1 MGSAAKG
8 GSPRFINRDVSWL
21 EFNSRVLDEA
31 ADKGNPLLE
40 RLKFIAIYSGNLDEF
55 FMVRIAGI
63 AQQLGSGLQEVY
75 KGYSYDP
82 QELLADLD
90 RRIRSQVERQYRLL
104 NEDILPSLAKEGV
117 VLAPWADLDLR
128 KREVAKRVLV
138 SEIIPVLTPVAIDQ
152 SHPFPVIPN
161 LGLELLIR
169 LVKEGET
176 KERFAMME
184 VPSVVP
190 RFIQVESSPGKAV
203 FVSAEELI
211 GNNLDLLF
219 TGCRIRE
226 RAAFRVTRDMDFS
239 IDEES
244 IADLMSEM
252 QIALQRKAKRRLVRL
267 EVSSGMSRKSRE
279 WLASNLKVASEAIHS
294 IKGPLNLK
302 AMFSLAGMGGF
313 NALKDREL
321 PPLPSV
327 NVDEKASIFDTI
339 RYKGSFLVHLPYESF
354 NPVVKL
360 LEEAADDPKVLAIK
374 QTLYRVSGNSPVVKA
389 LIRAAR
395 NKKQVSV
402 LFEIKARFD
411 EENNMNWAMELADA
425 GAHVVYGIAG
435 LKVHCKALLIV
446 RREEDGI
453 RRYVHLSTGNYNDR
467 TAKQYT
473 DVGFFSDDKFL
484 AMDVAGL
491 FNVITGF
498 SRPPVWNKLAVAPFC
513 LKDKIAY
520 LIEREKQISTPENP
534 GHIIIKINSLIDYE
548 MIGKLYEAAE
558 HDVKIDLI
566 VRGMCALNPFC
577 LKPEHAKN
585 INVVSVLDR
594 FLEHSRV
601 FYFHNNG
608 SPEYYIGSS
617 DLMPR
622 NLYRRIEIIF
632 PVDKEESRAELDMM
646 LKAALN
652 DKRKGRRLIGPN
664 SYSRCVAMQRF
675 EKTRS
680 QTGLYEFYKG
690 RYKDFRSSQRQS
702 RDKDIVVFR
711 KSPDAKE

>member
-1 MGSAAKG
+1 MGDAGTGAN
-8 GSPRFINRDVSWL
+8 PRFINRDVSWL

-40 RLKFIAIYSGNLDEF
+40 RLKFLAIYSGNLDEF

-63 AQQLGSGLQEVY
+63 AQQLGSGVQEVY

-82 QELLADLD
+82 QELLAELD
-90 RRIRSQVERQYRLL
+90 KRIRSQVERQYRLL
-104 NEDILPSLAKEGV
+104 NEEIIPSLAKEGV
-117 VLAPWADLDLR
+117 VLAPWSELDAR
-128 KREVAKRVLV
+128 KREIARKILV
-138 SEIIPVLTPVAIDQ
+138 NEMLPVLTPVAIDQ
-152 SHPFPVIPN
+152 SHPFPIIPN
-161 LGLELLIR
+161 LGLELLVR
-169 LVKEGET
+169 LVKEGEA

-190 RFIQVESSPGKAV
+190 RFVQVESAPNRAV

-211 GNNLDLLF
+211 GNNLDLVF
-219 TGCRIRE
+219 TGCHIRE

-279 WLASNLKVASEAIHS
+279 WLASNLRVDAASIHS
-294 IKGPLNLK
+294 VKGPINLK
-302 AMFSLAGMGGF
+302 AMFALAGLKGF
-313 NALKDREL
+313 QPLKDKEL

-327 NVDEKASIFDTI
+327 NVDEKGSIFDTI
-339 RYKGSFLVHLPYESF
+339 RFRGSFIVHHPYESF

-374 QTLYRVSGNSPVVKA
+374 QTLYRVSGDSPVVKA

-395 NKKQVSV
+395 NRKQVSV

-411 EENNMNWAMELADA
+411 EENNMNWAMELAEA

-435 LKVHCKALLIV
+435 LKVHCKALLVV
-446 RREEDGI
+446 RREDDGI

-473 DVGFFSDDKFL
+473 DIGFFSDDRLL
-484 AMDVAGL
+484 ATDVAGL

-498 SRPPVWNKLAVAPFC
+498 SRPPAWNKLVVAPFC
-513 LKDKIAY
+513 LRDRIAY
-520 LIEREKQISTPENP
+520 LIDRERQMSTPENP

-548 MIGKLYEAAE
+548 IIGKLYEAAQ
-558 HDVKIDLI
+558 HNVKIDLI

-577 LKPEHAKN
+577 LKPEHARN

-594 FLEHSRV
+594 YLEHSRI
-601 FYFHNNG
+601 FYFSNNG
-608 SPEYYIGSS
+608 SSEYYIGSS

-622 NLYRRIEIIF
+622 NLHRRIEIIF
-632 PVDKEESRAELDMM
+632 PVDKDECRAELDMI
-646 LKAALN
+646 LKAALS
-652 DKRKGRRLIGPN
+652 DKRKGRRLTGPN
-664 SYSRCVAMQRF
+664 LYSRCSSMQRY

-680 QTGLYEFYKG
+680 QTGLYEHYKE
-690 RYKDFRSSQRQS
+690 RYKDFRSQRPG
-702 RDKDIVVFR
+702 RDKEIVVFHKR
-711 KSPDAKE
+711 PDAK